1 MIGDVFIYF
10 HVYHNL
16 LKCILIFD
24 WDNYDYF
31 VDTGI
36 PQIVFYKL
44 ALSSTQI
51 RRKTYLKILNLQVL
65 VEIEHDY
72 HKITVLS
79 IMNAYGLQ
87 WYVISENIQTDW

>member
-1 MIGDVFIYF
+1 MRNDEKKNKKMPSF
-10 HVYHNL
+10 HNFL
-16 LKCILIFD
+16 
-24 WDNYDYF
+24 N
-31 VDTGI
+31 GN
-36 PQIVFYKL
+36 
-44 ALSSTQI
+44 
-51 RRKTYLKILNLQVL
+51 RRKTYLKILNLQAF